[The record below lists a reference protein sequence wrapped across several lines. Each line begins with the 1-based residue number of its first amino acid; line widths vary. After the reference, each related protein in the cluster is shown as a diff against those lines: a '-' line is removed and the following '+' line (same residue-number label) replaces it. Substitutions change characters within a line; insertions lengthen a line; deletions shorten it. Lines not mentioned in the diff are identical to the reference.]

1 MTFAKCEL
9 NDSVR
14 NGKKKRKRN
23 KEREREREREIKLFH
38 KYNRSEFGRVVDRA
52 YRYMDTFSLSILPV
66 VPVY

>member
-1 MTFAKCEL
+1 
-9 NDSVR
+9 VR